1 MRLDIFRY
9 SLPLTNLAAQTEFRQ
24 PEKDCSGSSKD
35 DALLVYK
42 RPHKS
47 NETLPARVTIPN
59 HRSAHQL
66 GTGCW
71 YYRTV
76 LQSPRPILIGS
87 STALQSPQ
95 STLIGH
101 SRIGESMWYAMG
113 MVGHMNFHRSYSHA
127 RTLRIARYIT
137 SVIIFPKVLSTGLWV
152 RYFVCH

>member
-76 LQSPRPILIGS
+76 LQSPMTEFRQPLQVQSHLEVPRILVQ
-87 STALQSPQ
+87 L
-95 STLIGH
+95 GH
-101 SRIGESMWYAMG
+101 IQ
-113 MVGHMNFHRSYSHA
+113 
-127 RTLRIARYIT
+127 RT
-137 SVIIFPKVLSTGLWV
+137 
-152 RYFVCH
+152 